1 MPLRPLVLSPSRQHV
16 PPREWDRLCAPL
28 FLSGGAWRACIGFR
42 AVESDG
48 ERGVCNWTA
57 LFLLLPLA
65 ILICSWLAAEV
76 DVERAHAAPAQALA
90 APVRYDVS
98 HPTWSIP
105 R

>member
-1 MPLRPLVLSPSRQHV
+1 MCRHANAIASVRPSSCPAVHGV
-16 PPREWDRLCAPL
+16 
-28 FLSGGAWRACIGFR
+28 RACIGFR

-57 LFLLLPLA
+57 LFLLLPFA

-76 DVERAHAAPAQALA
+76 DLVERAHAAPAQALA